1 MTEYA
6 GYVSIIF
13 TIWIR
18 KKKDWDRLLRLPLKL
33 PKTTSPDMQNLLG
46 GLWNE
51 IETNRFKNNL
61 IEESEITYRKT
72 KLDGFEDDFEFTN
85 DGETIR
91 RANKKRLTLHKKTS
105 ITKQSV
111 EFENFKK
118 SSLFG
123 SQQVTK
129 KYMV

>member
-13 TIWIR
+13 TIWTR
-18 KKKDWDRLLRLPLKL
+18 KRKDWDRLLRLPLKL

-61 IEESEITYRKT
+61 IEESEITFRKT
-72 KLDGFEDDFEFTN
+72 KLDGFEDDFEYTN

-91 RANKKRLTLHKKTS
+91 RANKKRLTLNKKTS

-118 SSLFG
+118 SNLFG

>member
-1 MTEYA
+1 
-6 GYVSIIF
+6 
-13 TIWIR
+13 
-18 KKKDWDRLLRLPLKL
+18 
-33 PKTTSPDMQNLLG
+33 MQNLLG

-51 IETNRFKNNL
+51 IETNKFKNNL

-72 KLDGFEDDFEFTN
+72 KLDGFEDEFEYTN

-118 SSLFG
+118 SNLFG
-123 SQQVTK
+123 S
-129 KYMV
+129 

>member
-13 TIWIR
+13 TIWTR

-51 IETNRFKNNL
+51 IETNKFKNNL

-72 KLDGFEDDFEFTN
+72 KLDGFEDDFEYTN

-118 SSLFG
+118 SNLFG